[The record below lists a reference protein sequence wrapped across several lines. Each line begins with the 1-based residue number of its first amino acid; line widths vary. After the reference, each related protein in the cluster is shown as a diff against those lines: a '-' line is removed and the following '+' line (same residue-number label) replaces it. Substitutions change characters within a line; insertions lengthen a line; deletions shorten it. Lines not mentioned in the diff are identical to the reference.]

1 MEAIELDEAM
11 KTIDS
16 CLSQMN
22 WSLKSSSKRRLQL
35 DIIALITRMRPVVMI
50 DYGGIMPQ
58 LQHQLSSLLQL
69 AQNQSQIFQQ
79 LRLMVIQEMIY
90 FIHVTELTHFVNSS
104 LDSKLLFVDL
114 EHESPQLITE
124 IEKSQLAMQMVSIQK
139 LFSTV
144 FSSSGEEKLKDD
156 ANSSAHCSHCSSTE
170 CIDLSYCMENAD
182 ILVPT
187 LNGWL
192 LGYPVVYLFGKDHI
206 SDAVY
211 NLSTKYLHIFQVF
224 VCRNS
229 NLNKGSQTEELL
241 SFSVP
246 YDLSTRGSKEQ
257 WAEAFLAH
265 MQAKWER
272 CPKVWKS
279 LKMEVSECHPQ
290 AIVL

>member
-16 CLSQMN
+16 CLSQIN
-22 WSLKSSSKRRLQL
+22 WRLKSSSKRRLQL

-58 LQHQLSSLLQL
+58 LQHQLSSLLRL
-69 AQNQSQIFQQ
+69 AQNESQIFQH

-90 FIHVTELTHFVNSS
+90 FIHVTEITDFVNSS

-114 EHESPQLITE
+114 EQESPQLITE
-124 IEKSQLAMQMVSIQK
+124 IEKSQLAMQLVSIQK
-139 LFSTV
+139 IFSTV
-144 FSSSGEEKLKDD
+144 FSSNEEAKLMDD
-156 ANSSAHCSHCSSTE
+156 AHCSHSSSVE
-170 CIDLSYCMENAD
+170 CIDLSNCMENTD

-206 SDAVY
+206 SDAIY

-257 WAEAFLAH
+257 WAEAFVAQ

-272 CPKVWKS
+272 CPNVWKS

>member
-35 DIIALITRMRPVVMI
+35 GTSHFISFNFLQSILFFTFNSISRITDIIALITRMRPVVMI

-114 EHESPQLITE
+114 EHESPQ
-124 IEKSQLAMQMVSIQK
+124 V
-139 LFSTV
+139 
-144 FSSSGEEKLKDD
+144 D
-156 ANSSAHCSHCSSTE
+156 
-170 CIDLSYCMENAD
+170 
-182 ILVPT
+182 
-187 LNGWL
+187 
-192 LGYPVVYLFGKDHI
+192 
-206 SDAVY
+206 
-211 NLSTKYLHIFQVF
+211 
-224 VCRNS
+224 
-229 NLNKGSQTEELL
+229 
-241 SFSVP
+241 
-246 YDLSTRGSKEQ
+246 
-257 WAEAFLAH
+257 
-265 MQAKWER
+265 
-272 CPKVWKS
+272 
-279 LKMEVSECHPQ
+279 
-290 AIVL
+290 

>member
-16 CLSQMN
+16 CLSQIN
-22 WSLKSSSKRRLQL
+22 WRLKSSSKRRLQL

-58 LQHQLSSLLQL
+58 LQHQLSSLLRL
-69 AQNQSQIFQQ
+69 AQNESQIFQH

-90 FIHVTELTHFVNSS
+90 FIHVTEITDFVNSS
-104 LDSKLLFVDL
+104 FDSKLLFVDL
-114 EHESPQLITE
+114 EQESPQLITE
-124 IEKSQLAMQMVSIQK
+124 IEKSQLAMQLVSIQK
-139 LFSTV
+139 IFSTV
-144 FSSSGEEKLKDD
+144 FSSNEEAKLMDD
-156 ANSSAHCSHCSSTE
+156 AHCSHSSSVE
-170 CIDLSYCMENAD
+170 CIDLSNCMENTD

-206 SDAVY
+206 SDAIY

-257 WAEAFLAH
+257 WAEAFVAQ

-272 CPKVWKS
+272 CPNVWKS

>member
-11 KTIDS
+11 KVLDS
-16 CLSQMN
+16 SLSQIN
-22 WSLKSSSKRRLQL
+22 WRLKSSSKRRLQL
-35 DIIALITRMRPVVMI
+35 DIVALITRMRPVVMI
-50 DYGGIMPQ
+50 DYGGILPQ
-58 LQHQLSSLLQL
+58 LQHQLSSLLQHV
-69 AQNQSQIFQQ
+69 QKESQIFEH
-79 LRLMVIQEMIY
+79 LKLMVIQEMIY
-90 FIHVTELTHFVNSS
+90 LIHVTEITDFVNSTLS
-104 LDSKLLFVDL
+104 SQLHFVDL
-114 EHESPQLITE
+114 EDESPKLITE
-124 IEKSQLAMQMVSIQK
+124 IEKSELAMQLVSIQK
-139 LFSTV
+139 IFSTV
-144 FSSSGEEKLKDD
+144 FSSNGESQLVDD
-156 ANSSAHCSHCSSTE
+156 ANSSAHSSSTE
-170 CIDLSYCMENAD
+170 CIDLSYCMENTD

-206 SDAVY
+206 SDAIY

-229 NLNKGSQTEELL
+229 NLKKGSQAEELL

-246 YDLSTRGSKEQ
+246 YDLSLRGSKEQ
-257 WAEAFLAH
+257 WAEAFEAQ

-272 CPKVWKS
+272 CPNVWKS

>member
-11 KTIDS
+11 KVLDS
-16 CLSQMN
+16 SLSQIN
-22 WSLKSSSKRRLQL
+22 WRLKSSSKRRLQL

-50 DYGGIMPQ
+50 DYGGILPQ
-58 LQHQLSSLLQL
+58 LQHQLSSLLQHV
-69 AQNQSQIFQQ
+69 QKESQIFEH

-90 FIHVTELTHFVNSS
+90 LINVTEITDFVNSS
-104 LDSKLLFVDL
+104 LSSQLLFVDL
-114 EHESPQLITE
+114 EDESPKLITE
-124 IEKSQLAMQMVSIQK
+124 IEKSKLAMQFVSIQK
-139 LFSTV
+139 IFSTV
-144 FSSSGEEKLKDD
+144 FSSNGEEKLVDD
-156 ANSSAHCSHCSSTE
+156 ADSSAPCSLSSSTE
-170 CIDLSYCMENAD
+170 CIDLSYCMENTD

-206 SDAVY
+206 ADAIY
-211 NLSTKYLHIFQVF
+211 NLSNKYLHIFQVF
-224 VCRNS
+224 VCS
-229 NLNKGSQTEELL
+229 NLKKGSQVEELL

-257 WAEAFLAH
+257 WAEAFAAQ

-272 CPKVWKS
+272 CPNVWKS

>member
-50 DYGGIMPQ
+50 DYGGIIPQ

-144 FSSSGEEKLKDD
+144 FSSNGEEKLKDD

-170 CIDLSYCMENAD
+170 CIDLSYCMENTD